1 MLLMWLLQL
10 LLTNPLKFLIAVVIL
25 LVPLLVSITVH
36 EWAHGFAAYKFGD
49 ETPKLQGRLS
59 FNPFAHLDPLGVLM
73 LLVIGIGWA
82 KPVLINPNNI
92 DGKFKLMLV
101 ALAGPLSNFILAFLT
116 AVIVAFTLKIPEFH
130 LFSRDFLV
138 YLLHMIVKI
147 NLMLAMFNLMP
158 IPPLDGSNILKYFM
172 PDSLAQSYEKLA
184 PYGIFILLII
194 LYTVGFDSLYKAA
207 EFVERGMYSLIKF

>member
-10 LLTNPLKFLIAVVIL
+10 LLTNPLKFLIAVIIL
-25 LVPLLVSITVH
+25 LVPLLVSITIH

-49 ETPKLQGRLS
+49 ETPKIQGRLS

-82 KPVLINPNNI
+82 KPVLINPDNI
-92 DGKFKLMLV
+92 DSKFKLMLV

-116 AVIVAFTLKIPEFH
+116 AFLTVLLAHNLNAQLVPK
-130 LFSRDFLV
+130 DFLV

-158 IPPLDGSNILKYFM
+158 IPPLDGSNILKFFM
-172 PDSLAQSYEKLA
+172 PESLARSYEKLA

-194 LYTVGFDSLYKAA
+194 LYTVGFESLYKAA
-207 EFVERGMYSLIKF
+207 EYIEKGMYSLLSF